1 LFPKFKKQIF
11 LHNNYE
17 RFIEKFK
24 EEHFENNLSTKNEKE
39 LIILFLNILR
49 TYKYFFSS
57 TFYLTNDPSVGNT
70 FPDEMVFLVNDLG
83 IFIHDD
89 VKFELVHNFDFT
101 KIIYIFFNSSEPSYL
116 LLSFQFTVQ
125 NEKREKRCKLTT
137 EEARCIVEDIL
148 SYSQYKL
155 FHYPSQHVDLKKLG
169 ELKSDFYFVRL
180 KDYKFI
186 FQSKIPH
193 LKEVPSITDRKLKSS
208 SSKLFGTR
216 ILPISRSHVARSS
229 LLLTNLKDS
238 IKFNL
243 DTSDY
248 RKNNNITKE
257 ENESKKNTINDEIV
271 LKSIN
276 NNKEENKTDKFR
288 SKDNL
293 SEITYVN
300 KTKTNEPLKEKDT
313 NKSFNEKIDVS
324 KEYLVNKNSQDVL
337 NNISIIANKNIDESV
352 RKSSVDNTKKEEGI
366 SDIPIK
372 KNTLSFEHLNKKKND
387 SKTSLSNISNT
398 SNQKSINNNN
408 VKALNPSFVSNEKP
422 KMKMPQLNPNL
433 LKNSSATSVKSRL
446 NESKVIEAKS
456 NPPEKRFVEGGT
468 IAKNELK
475 SENIKGKEMPRESN
489 DPNSSSMSRK
499 DSSYLAKK
507 ASILI
512 GNIIGG
518 ESTTINTTN
527 LNNKSEESFLIP
539 EFNKNKEGS
548 SKLSNSREMGIN
560 FIRPL
565 GLSSVSP
572 TQNEIKDEN
581 KFQDAKSNINKAL
594 SMIPNQKLI
603 ERKVSSKGIDPTTNI
618 KI

>member
-1 LFPKFKKQIF
+1 
-11 LHNNYE
+11 
-17 RFIEKFK
+17 
-24 EEHFENNLSTKNEKE
+24 
-39 LIILFLNILR
+39 
-49 TYKYFFSS
+49 
-57 TFYLTNDPSVGNT
+57 
-70 FPDEMVFLVNDLG
+70 MVMLVNDLG

-116 LLSFQFTVQ
+116 LLSFQFTIH

-137 EEARCIVEDIL
+137 EEARCIVEDVL
-148 SYSQYKL
+148 SYSQFKL
-155 FHYPSQHVDLKKLG
+155 FNFPSQHVEQKKLG
-169 ELKSDFYFVRL
+169 ELKSDYYFVRL

-186 FQSKIPH
+186 FQTKIPH
-193 LKEVPSITDRKLKSS
+193 LKEVPKITDKKFKST

-216 ILPISRSHVARSS
+216 ILPLSRSHVSRSS

-243 DTSDY
+243 DISDY
-248 RKNNNITKE
+248 RKNNIITKE
-257 ENESKKNTINDEIV
+257 ENESKKNSNNEEIF
-271 LKSIN
+271 LKSTN
-276 NNKEENKTDKFR
+276 NNREENRTDKFR

-293 SEITYVN
+293 SEITNVN
-300 KTKTNEPLKEKDT
+300 KTKTNEPIKEKDI
-313 NKSFNEKIDVS
+313 NKSLNEKIDVS
-324 KEYLVNKNSQDVL
+324 KEYLANKNSQDVL
-337 NNISIIANKNIDESV
+337 NNISIIANKNIDDSV
-352 RKSSVDNTKKEEGI
+352 RKTSVDNTKKDEGI

-398 SNQKSINNNN
+398 SIQKSINNNNN

-446 NESKVIEAKS
+446 NDSKVIEAKS

-468 IAKNELK
+468 IVKKELK
-475 SENIKGKEMPRESN
+475 SDNIKGKEMPRESN

-518 ESTTINTTN
+518 ESSTINSTN
-527 LNNKSEESFLIP
+527 LNNKSEESVLIP

-548 SKLSNSREMGIN
+548 SKLTNSREVGIN
-560 FIRPL
+560 YIRPL
-565 GLSSVSP
+565 GLSSVSQ

-581 KFQDAKSNINKAL
+581 KLQDAKSNINKAL
-594 SMIPNQKLI
+594 SMIPNQKLT